1 MKNKDRYQN
10 NYGGN
15 WESPGRGGRG
25 KVMAGILLIGIG
37 VLILLSKLHVFFLPY
52 WVFSWQML
60 LIAIGL
66 FIGFRHNF
74 QKPGW
79 LVLVLIGSIFL
90 INDLVTGF
98 NLRIYFW
105 PILLIG
111 IGLWVMLKPK
121 RNRYRDFQ
129 NYVPKPEAAEAAD
142 PYVPYEY
149 STYTDP
155 GTEPGAEA
163 YTNSAYAPEEVVDVT
178 AILGGVKKNII
189 SKNFKGGEVISVFGG
204 TELNL
209 TQADMQ
215 QPAVLETTQI
225 FGGTSLIVP
234 PHWEVKSEMVAILGG
249 IDDKRP
255 VMPGG
260 YDPTKVLI
268 LKGTT
273 LFGGLSIKSY

>member
-1 MKNKDRYQN
+1 MENGNQYQTD
-10 NYGGN
+10 YGGN
-15 WESPGRGGRG
+15 WESPHRNGGGGG
-25 KVMAGILLIGIG
+25 KVMAGLLLVGIG
-37 VLILLSKLHVFFLPY
+37 VLILLSKLHIFFLPY

-60 LIAIGL
+60 LIALGL

-98 NLRIYFW
+98 NLRVYFW

-121 RNRYRDFQ
+121 RQY
-129 NYVPKPEAAEAAD
+129 PKHYQHYAPKGGAGAAD
-142 PYVPYEY
+142 PYAPYEY
-149 STYTDP
+149 GTYNEPGPETYTD
-155 GTEPGAEA
+155 GAYSSED
-163 YTNSAYAPEEVVDVT
+163 VVDAT
-178 AILGGVKKNII
+178 AILGGIKRNIV
-189 SKNFKGGEVISVFGG
+189 SKNFRGGEVMSVFGG

-255 VMPGG
+255 VAPGG
-260 YDPTKVLI
+260 YDPSKVLI

>member
-1 MKNKDRYQN
+1 MENQDQYK
-10 NYGGN
+10 YGGN
-15 WESPGRGGRG
+15 WESPRRGGGG
-25 KVMAGILLIGIG
+25 KVIAGLLLIGVG
-37 VLILLSKLHVFFLPY
+37 MVILLSKLNIFFMPY

-60 LIAIGL
+60 LIVLGL

-74 QKPGW
+74 QKSGW
-79 LVLVLIGSIFL
+79 LVLVLIGAIFL

-121 RNRYRDFQ
+121 RNHYKNFQ
-129 NYVPKPEAAEAAD
+129 QSYTPKPEAGAAD
-142 PYVPYEY
+142 PYAPYEY
-149 STYTDP
+149 GTYT
-155 GTEPGAEA
+155 EPAPEA
-163 YTNSAYAPEEVVDVT
+163 YYENMYLSEDVVDVT
-178 AILGGVKKNII
+178 AILGGIKKNVL
-189 SKNFKGGEVISVFGG
+189 SKNFKGGEVMSVFGG

-225 FGGTSLIVP
+225 FGGTSLIIP

-255 VMPGG
+255 LVPGG